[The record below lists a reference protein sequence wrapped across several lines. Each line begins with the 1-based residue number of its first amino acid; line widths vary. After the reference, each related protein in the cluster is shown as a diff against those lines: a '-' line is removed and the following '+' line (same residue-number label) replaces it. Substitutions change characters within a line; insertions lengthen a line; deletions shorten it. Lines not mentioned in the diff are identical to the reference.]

1 MLTEI
6 IRIKLDKLYSELDK
20 LSRENDVSDLDTL
33 EEISI
38 KCEDFLSIL
47 AESRSNIT
55 TLNTDDMTD
64 ILIKYGNNPYDK
76 KEVSDKFKYI
86 KLVYLGI
93 DRGLDIS
100 ISDTQEAFLE
110 SYITNV
116 MQVVKNI
123 RSTIN
128 EKNDKKNELQSKI
141 DELRDFIIE
150 LEALL
155 DKINDQNNEEVLDAN
170 DFNTFY
176 KIVEDDEIS
185 NDIKMQ
191 GLIEFRRYNI
201 MRANKEKKTISKVSI
216 EDIRNCFIEH
226 GFSEKQLRIV
236 DKFKDEIERNA
247 KIDNIRNILNYME
260 SKNILRRFAFS
271 DLLTITLYG
280 TLDSVKNRYEI
291 LENDDKLY
299 PIFFDTA
306 FVWINNVSSSKKRTY
321 NKSKDKTSSNNKNY
335 IKSLKCTAHTA
346 SYEDLIQNERFLR
359 SKGLNVSLS
368 DQNGCSKILRMPHK
382 QLLENFDVVCKYGIC
397 DGKKIDFP
405 LTILSSVSG
414 LTDKLDSFI
423 EVGLLGDSEKQ
434 GEEFGNYIKIHG
446 GSINHINSRLYPVL
460 YKMRRDM
467 DTRDYYNLLFSSSRY
482 GCLKKEFTSDMFG
495 LGIENDEV
503 FSKYLKDNFIAPS
516 SYLGDTT
523 MYDSI
528 INSDIEP
535 SREVIKDLDNRFMDK
550 DNPLIYRIG
559 NNVISR
565 NKVIKNYGKL
575 VSSKIELNNDALM
588 YSIVRGSYLNMDEV
602 KAIAS
607 DIGYTLEGEMNL

>member
-1 MLTEI
+1 
-6 IRIKLDKLYSELDK
+6 
-20 LSRENDVSDLDTL
+20 
-33 EEISI
+33 
-38 KCEDFLSIL
+38 
-47 AESRSNIT
+47 
-55 TLNTDDMTD
+55 
-64 ILIKYGNNPYDK
+64 
-76 KEVSDKFKYI
+76 
-86 KLVYLGI
+86 
-93 DRGLDIS
+93 
-100 ISDTQEAFLE
+100 
-110 SYITNV
+110 
-116 MQVVKNI
+116 
-123 RSTIN
+123 
-128 EKNDKKNELQSKI
+128 
-141 DELRDFIIE
+141 
-150 LEALL
+150 
-155 DKINDQNNEEVLDAN
+155 
-170 DFNTFY
+170 
-176 KIVEDDEIS
+176 
-185 NDIKMQ
+185 
-191 GLIEFRRYNI
+191 
-201 MRANKEKKTISKVSI
+201 
-216 EDIRNCFIEH
+216 
-226 GFSEKQLRIV
+226 
-236 DKFKDEIERNA
+236 
-247 KIDNIRNILNYME
+247 ME
-260 SKNILRRFAFS
+260 SKDILRRFAFS

-280 TLDSVKNRYEI
+280 TLDSVKNRYET

-382 QLLENFDVVCKYGIC
+382 QLLENFDIVCKYGIC

-414 LTDKLDSFI
+414 LTDKLDNFI

-535 SREVIKDLDNRFMDK
+535 SRQVIKDLDNRFMDK

-559 NNVISR
+559 KNVISR
-565 NKVIKNYGKL
+565 NKVIRNYGKL